1 MKKNTS
7 LTILTTFIY
16 LYACNLKCLSQGY
29 ELNRT
34 INWRFGH
41 AAGLNFD
48 KNNNYQSTVFTG
60 SHGIT
65 YEGNSCIS
73 DTDGNLLFYC
83 NGDTLWNA
91 LHQPMLNG
99 AGLLCDKNTMVS
111 SQIIPRPG
119 SSNQFY
125 LFVNGCVADQCIN
138 GLRYSLVDMTLDNG
152 KGAIVSGQKNIIVM
166 PNALQGMAIT
176 KHSNGTDY
184 WLAYSKYFS
193 PPQNTSRLVMI
204 PITSSGPDTTNMVIS
219 PFDEETMGGSGRFS
233 PNGQIFNRG
242 VGEFYLFN
250 NSTGQLSNKIRPQ
263 NDSIAI
269 GSNFFTYGYEFS
281 PDSRFLYACLV
292 TGIGN
297 NCIQQIDLSIYDSA
311 AISNSI
317 YSWQIYFGPPVL
329 QGLGHM
335 QLGPDGKIYVSKTGG
350 FTDSIHIIHQPNI
363 LGAGCNFE
371 YNALSLERPCNFS
384 MPIYPDYYFENI
396 ITSSNNL
403 FQIDNLINV
412 YPNPANEYITINHR
426 YTENNSYLLYDYKGQ
441 LVFAFNGNQLIQT
454 INTGQIPNGI
464 YFLQICSN
472 SKTISKKIIINH

>member
-1 MKKNTS
+1 MKTNIYYIVYS
-7 LTILTTFIY
+7 LIFILTFN
-16 LYACNLKCLSQGY
+16 NLKCFSQGF

-48 KNNNYQSTVFTG
+48 KNNNYQASVFTG

-83 NGDTLWNA
+83 NGDTLWNT

-119 SSNQFY
+119 SSTQFFV
-125 LFVNGCVADQCIN
+125 FVNGCMADQCNN
-138 GLRYSLVDMTLDNG
+138 GLRYSVVDMTLDNG
-152 KGAIVSGQKNIIVM
+152 KGAIIPSQKNILVM
-166 PNALQGMAIT
+166 PNATQGMAIT
-176 KHSNGTDY
+176 KNANGTDY

-193 PPQNTSRLVMI
+193 PPQNTSRLLMI
-204 PITSSGPDTTNMVIS
+204 PITSSGPDTANMVIS
-219 PFDEETMGGSGRFS
+219 PFADETLGGSGRFS
-233 PNGQIFNRG
+233 PDGLIFSTG
-242 VGEFYLFN
+242 AWAFYKFN
-250 NSTGQLSNKIRPQ
+250 NLSGELSNKITPN
-263 NDSIAI
+263 NDSIGP
-269 GSNFFTYGYEFS
+269 GSNYFTYGYEFS
-281 PDSRFLYACLV
+281 PNSRFLYACLV

-297 NCIQQIDLSIYDSA
+297 NCIQQIDLAVYDSA

-317 YSWQIYFGPPVL
+317 YTWQTYFGPPVL

-335 QLGPDGKIYVSKTGG
+335 QLGSDGKIYVSKTGG

-403 FQIDNLINV
+403 YQIDNLINV
-412 YPNPANEYITINHR
+412 YPNPANEYITINHKF
-426 YTENNSYLLYDYKGQ
+426 TENNSYLLYDYKGQ
-441 LVFAFNGNQLIQT
+441 LMFDFKGNQLIQT
-454 INTGQIPNGI
+454 INTSKIPNGI
-464 YFLQICSN
+464 YFLHIGSN
-472 SKTISKKIIINH
+472 SKTITKKIIINH